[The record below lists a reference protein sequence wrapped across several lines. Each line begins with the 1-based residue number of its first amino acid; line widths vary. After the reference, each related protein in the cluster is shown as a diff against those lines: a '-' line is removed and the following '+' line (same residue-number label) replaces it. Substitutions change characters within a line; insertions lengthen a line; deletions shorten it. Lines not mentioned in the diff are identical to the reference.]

1 MNTEERLRELME
13 ERGLNMYSL
22 AKRSNLS
29 WNTVKNI
36 FSQKS
41 KPTLTT
47 LEMLCDGL
55 GITLA
60 QFFDTT
66 DALVSFDKQP
76 AASPEPME
84 PPYRSGET
92 IDSNP
97 HGVYAGPKGFLK
109 AKKPYVKSGG
119 MQRDPMEFGRRSPAL
134 FATAA

>member
-1 MNTEERLRELME
+1 MSTGGDCVNTEERLRELME

-66 DALVSFDKQP
+66 DALVSLTSSQQHLLNQWNRLTDQEKLLIQTL
-76 AASPEPME
+76 ME
-84 PPYRSGET
+84 YMLAR
-92 IDSNP
+92 
-97 HGVYAGPKGFLK
+97 
-109 AKKPYVKSGG
+109 
-119 MQRDPMEFGRRSPAL
+119 RDP
-134 FATAA
+134 